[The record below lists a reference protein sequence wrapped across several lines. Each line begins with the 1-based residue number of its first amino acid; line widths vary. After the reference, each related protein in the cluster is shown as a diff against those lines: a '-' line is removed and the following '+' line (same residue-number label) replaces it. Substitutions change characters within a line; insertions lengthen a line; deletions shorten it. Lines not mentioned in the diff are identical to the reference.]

1 MSAATP
7 ANRELP
13 RPGAAG
19 LPEDLDALLALQTP
33 AALLPTEHVAALPQA
48 QSLPQAQPAK
58 PAPQRRMKWIV
69 TTLRALAAQQA

>member
-13 RPGAAG
+13 RLDAG
-19 LPEDLDALLALQTP
+19 GIPEDFDALLALQTP
-33 AALLPTEHVAALPQA
+33 AALIPPEHVAALPPTQP
-48 QSLPQAQPAK
+48 LPPAQPAK
-58 PAPQRRMKWIV
+58 PAPQRRMKWII